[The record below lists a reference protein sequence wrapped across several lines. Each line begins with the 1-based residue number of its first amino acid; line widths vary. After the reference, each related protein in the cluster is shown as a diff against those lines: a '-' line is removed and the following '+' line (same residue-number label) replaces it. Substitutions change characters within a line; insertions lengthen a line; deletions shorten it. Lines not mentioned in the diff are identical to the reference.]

1 VCVGAVAWL
10 SCVCGLAVCHKVHVL
25 TQSIGG
31 TTLGGSCL
39 RVVWGFEICL
49 LLLPF
54 GAFCPSLCGLVSFH
68 WLGLTIILDWSQGTR
83 ADRFTLAVLKDNFD

>member
-1 VCVGAVAWL
+1 VVVLCLRSGCL
-10 SCVCGLAVCHKVHVL
+10 S
-25 TQSIGG
+25 QSSCSHAEHWGHN
-31 TTLGGSCL
+31 TRGSCL